1 MRTNRSQTM
10 ILAAATAGALLL
22 AACGGSAAENEV
34 AAIDNEIAKADI
46 DPAISTAIED
56 EILVDPTL
64 VQQSNPNGVRHPER
78 PLQAPYPT
86 RAGAGANEANGAT
99 PAAEVN
105 SPCGVPFQFGA
116 EWAERMPAEFPA
128 YPGGRV
134 SEAAG
139 SDRGECHARVVTF
152 ATDHGWQQVLDFYR
166 AAVTR
171 AGYDAEHERK
181 EGDHLLGGTNGSTG
195 AAYLVIVT
203 PEGSGSKV
211 SLIVGNG
218 R

>member
-1 MRTNRSQTM
+1 M
-10 ILAAATAGALLL
+10 LL
-22 AACGGSAAENEV
+22 AACGSSNENAL

-56 EILVDPTL
+56 EILVDPAL

-78 PLQAPYPT
+78 PLQAPYPI
-86 RAGAGANEANGAT
+86 RAGATSGQAND
-99 PAAEVN
+99 AAPDGEIP
-105 SPCGVPFQFGA
+105 SPCGVPFQSGA

-139 SDRGECHARVVTF
+139 SDRGDCHARVVTF
-152 ATDHGWQQVLDFYR
+152 VTDHGWERVMDHYR
-166 AAVTR
+166 AAASR
-171 AGYDAEHERK
+171 AGYDTEHEQK
-181 EGDHLLGGTNGSTG
+181 GGDHLLGGTNGSNG
-195 AAYLVIVT
+195 GAYLVIVT

-211 SLIVGNG
+211 SLIVGSG

>member
-1 MRTNRSQTM
+1 M
-10 ILAAATAGALLL
+10 ILAAAAAGALLL
-22 AACGGSAAENEV
+22 SACGGSAAENDL

-56 EILVDPTL
+56 EILVDPAL

-86 RAGAGANEANGAT
+86 RAGAGTSQASAAT
-99 PAAEVN
+99 PDGPVS

-139 SDRGECHARVVTF
+139 SDRGQCQARVVTF
-152 ATDHGWQQVLDFYR
+152 ATDHGWERVLDFYR
-166 AAVTR
+166 SSATR
-171 AGYDAEHERK
+171 AGYDAEHEQK
-181 EGDHLLGGTNGSTG
+181 GGDHLLGGTNQRTG
-195 AAYLVIVT
+195 GAYLVIVT

-211 SLIVGNG
+211 SLIIGNG